1 MIPAEIVR
9 RKRDGHALSG
19 EEIAFLIAGL
29 SRDIVGAEQAAAFAM
44 AVFFRGMT
52 ATETADLTRAMAQ
65 SGKIL
70 DWRADELGGPV
81 LDKHSTGGVGDNVS
95 LVVAP
100 ILAACGAFVPMIA
113 GRGLGHTGGTL
124 DKLDAIPG
132 YVSQP
137 DLATFQRAVRS
148 AGCAIVGQTPDLAP
162 ADRQLYAIR
171 DVTGTV
177 ESVPLITASI
187 LAKKLAAGLDALVM
201 DVKCGNGAFMTSRE
215 DARELAR
222 AIVDTAAAA
231 GLRVTALITG
241 MDAPLASCA
250 GNAVE
255 VRHALDH
262 LTGLAH
268 EPDFLEVTLALAS
281 EVLVLG
287 GLADSVTA
295 AREKATGALASGRA
309 AEHFA
314 RMCAAL
320 GGPADILENAPTR
333 TCHRSAG
340 RAGHFI
346 RSARCSH
353 GRRYARARSGGDR
366 AWRRTPPGRRQNR
379 PCCRSHRSCAPRR
392 SRRFAARD
400 RARARRRDGGPG
412 GGTGAGRLPL
422 RRYCA
427 GRPRHRS
434 GTHRDVR
441 LDWCNARRAV

>member
-1 MIPAEIVR
+1 MIPAEIIR
-9 RKRDGHALSG
+9 RKRDGHALSR
-19 EEIAFLIAGL
+19 EEIAFLIGGL

-65 SGKIL
+65 SGTVL
-70 DWRADELGGPV
+70 DWRAEALGGPV

-95 LVVAP
+95 LVLAP

-137 DLATFQRAVRS
+137 DLATFRRAVRR

-215 DARELAR
+215 DAHELAR

-231 GLRVTALITG
+231 GLPVTALITD

-262 LTGLAH
+262 LAGRAH
-268 EPDFLEVTLALAS
+268 EPDFLDVTLALAA
-281 EVLVLG
+281 EVLCLG
-287 GLADSVTA
+287 GLSDSVHAGRETA
-295 AREKATGALASGRA
+295 ERALASGRA

-314 RMCAAL
+314 RMCVAL
-320 GGPADILENAPTR
+320 GGPADI
-333 TCHRSAG
+333 
-340 RAGHFI
+340 F
-346 RSARCSH
+346 
-353 GRRYARARSGGDR
+353 ARADAHLPAAPVLRDIRANAHGVVVSVDTRALGLGRHR
-366 AWRRTPPGRRQNR
+366 AWRWTSP
-379 PCCRSHRSCAPRR
+379 
-392 SRRFAARD
+392 D
-400 RARARRRDGGPG
+400 R
-412 GGTGAGRLPL
+412 
-422 RRYCA
+422 
-427 GRPRHRS
+427 
-434 GTHRDVR
+434 
-441 LDWCNARRAV
+441 

>member
-1 MIPAEIVR
+1 MIPAEIIR

-52 ATETADLTRAMAQ
+52 ATETADVTRAMAQ

-70 DWRADELGGPV
+70 DWRADNLGGPV

-124 DKLDAIPG
+124 DKLDAISG

-201 DVKCGNGAFMTSRE
+201 DVKCGNGAFMASRE

-222 AIVDTAAAA
+222 AIVDTAVAA

-262 LTGLAH
+262 LTGCAH

-295 AREKATGALASGRA
+295 ARGKAENALASGRA

-314 RMCAAL
+314 RMCVAL
-320 GGPADILENAPTR
+320 GGPADILENADAHLPSAPVVRDISSEAHGVVMAVDTR
-333 TCHRSAG
+333 ALG
-340 RAGHFI
+340 LAVI
-346 RSARCSH
+346 EL
-353 GRRYARARSGGDR
+353 GG
-366 AWRRTPPGRRQNR
+366 GRRQAGDKIDHAVGLTALAH
-379 PCCRSHRSCAPRR
+379 PGDPADLPLAIVH
-392 SRRFAARD
+392 ARD
-400 RARARRRDGGPG
+400 AATADRAAAQVRAAYRCGDTAP
-412 GGTGAGRLPL
+412 AGRDIVLE
-422 RRYCA
+422 RIA
-427 GRPRHRS
+427 
-434 GTHRDVR
+434 T
-441 LDWCNARRAV
+441 